1 MPPILRGFRVAV
13 PVCVSAAVSFLSLR
27 CRLLDGS
34 HYTRPT
40 YVVQIKSTQT
50 MPKPLQTLAFIGV
63 SQPHDGDKK
72 TADATA
78 TATTSRARRAR
89 HGTATATARRTATTG
104 TTSRAQRRATV
115 TTWPRHARPRS
126 HAKER
131 ARAIPHDTPKH
142 NRTNVP
148 TLHHA
153 TNTPVGEPPA
163 RPFCWGRW
171 DNSRNSARVFEKFAH
186 KT

>member
-78 TATTSRARRAR
+78 TAT
-89 HGTATATARRTATTG
+89 ARRTATTG

-131 ARAIPHDTPKH
+131 ARVIPHDTPKH

>member
-63 SQPHDGDKK
+63 LQPHDGDKK

-126 HAKER
+126 HTKER

-153 TNTPVGEPPA
+153 TNTPRGGASP
-163 RPFCWGRW
+163 RRKKQGRW
-171 DNSRNSARVFEKFAH
+171 VSSAGSECCRK
-186 KT
+186 